1 MTIELNLCNLLKN
14 VMRTKTQKSK
24 ELVYK
29 TFLFIMSR
37 NGVVFDTR
45 EHETY
50 DRDNARRWAD
60 QVEVSE
66 NCTIMVKLKK

>member
-1 MTIELNLCNLLKN
+1 MRTSKSQKEKELN
-14 VMRTKTQKSK
+14 
-24 ELVYK
+24 YK

-50 DRDNARRWAD
+50 DKDNARRWAD
-60 QVEVSE
+60 QVEIQE
-66 NCTIMVKLKK
+66 NCKITVKLKKQ